1 MFIITNFFS
10 KIVLKID
17 LQLKYTE
24 SSCVACFYKDKN
36 LNIVFQATV
45 LIVYHATAIFPGFQT
60 TVHVGNVRQTCV
72 IEGIM
77 DANDRG
83 LQTNDTASVLFR
95 FVSHPE
101 YLHVGMRLLFREGR
115 TKGIGKITQIF
126 PVIGSQNSIK

>member
-1 MFIITNFFS
+1 MDFLLIEIF
-10 KIVLKID
+10 KIVELYS
-17 LQLKYTE
+17 LP
-24 SSCVACFYKDKN
+24 FYKN
-36 LNIVFQATV
+36 ARSLNIMFQATV